1 MWYDEQRGADA
12 ARGGAHGSMA
22 GSRLRLASQQY
33 AEAAPSAVGRA
44 VGGAAGAELGS
55 SKSPL
60 YVTQVT
66 STETLFTRFSNAILP
81 TSSSHN
87 ADC

>member
-1 MWYDEQRGADA
+1 
-12 ARGGAHGSMA
+12 MA
-22 GSRLRLASQQY
+22 GSGLRLASQQY

-60 YVTQVT
+60 YVTQVAAL
-66 STETLFTRFSNAILP
+66 E
-81 TSSSHN
+81 H
-87 ADC
+87 C